1 MNIINQ
7 YPKTFQWIFLILVF
21 FGLCFAI
28 DVPENYKFI
37 RAQAEH
43 SKLAGQTEF
52 NFIGITVRYIEYN
65 FLWRIPPLLGWLPIW
80 VNDSMFFLLN
90 DWLPME
96 FWDPDVEKYKTR
108 PLILQIT
115 RVISGS
121 ILFLIEFIREILIGG
136 IKTVVAITSWD
147 WIDENPWAELPGIPW
162 TIVTAGTVILSYK
175 LSGKGL
181 AIFSLIAMV
190 YISIFGQWE
199 PSMQTLSFIL
209 VAAPVSFILGLSL
222 GIMAY

>member
-1 MNIINQ
+1 MNIINK
-7 YPKTFQWIFLILVF
+7 YPKAFQWSFLLLVF

-43 SKLAGQTEF
+43 TKFDGQTEF

-108 PLILQIT
+108 PLILQLT

-136 IKTVVAITSWD
+136 IKTIVALTSWD

-162 TIVTAGTVILSYK
+162 TIVTAGTVILSNT
-175 LSGKGL
+175 
-181 AIFSLIAMV
+181 AFCFSLNLSHGVSIILTA
-190 YISIFGQWE
+190 IS
-199 PSMQTLSFIL
+199 
-209 VAAPVSFILGLSL
+209 
-222 GIMAY
+222 